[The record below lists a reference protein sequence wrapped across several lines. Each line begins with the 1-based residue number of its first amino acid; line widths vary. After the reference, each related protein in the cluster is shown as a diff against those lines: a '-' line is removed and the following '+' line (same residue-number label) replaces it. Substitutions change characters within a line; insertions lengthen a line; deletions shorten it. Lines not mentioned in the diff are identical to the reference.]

1 MIKVLMLPSW
11 YRYKRNPSAGIFIL
25 SQATAL
31 ARTGEADVTL
41 LNWGQNQFQL
51 RIRDPLH
58 SLGALKGRVFSRRDT
73 RILETGLTE
82 LCIPHL
88 TWTSRFLK
96 GNIERLANKVNLDFT
111 PDIIHAHVA
120 FPAGYLAMLLS
131 QKLGVPY
138 IITEHSGPFPFL
150 EFVSSRGISPLVLE
164 PLREAARIVAVS
176 SFLRQ
181 EIKSKTGLDSLVIP
195 NSLDTSLFQPGN
207 PAPSDGK
214 FRLFCLSG
222 LNVEK
227 GATDL
232 LQALKIASQM
242 NTDFHLNWGGQ
253 GKLQKDMP
261 RLLEQYGL
269 EGRVTLLGGL
279 KPESTVSYYQGC
291 DCFVMPSRLESFSMV
306 VLEAMA
312 CGKPII
318 ATNCGGPRDLLCN
331 ECGILVP
338 KQNPLALARAISRM
352 SQKYSDYSQEKIRQR
367 CLENYS
373 HEVVGERLI
382 ELYLQVLSRL
392 P

>member
-1 MIKVLMLPSW
+1 MIRVLMLPSW
-11 YRYKRNPSAGIFIL
+11 YHYKRNPSAGNFIL
-25 SQATAL
+25 NQAKAL
-31 ARTGEADVTL
+31 ARTGKADVTL
-41 LNWGQNQFQL
+41 LNWGQNEFQL

-58 SLGALKGRVFSRRDT
+58 SLGALKGRVFSKLDT
-73 RILETGLTE
+73 RILEAGLTE
-82 LCIPHL
+82 QVIPHL

-96 GNIERLANKVNLDFT
+96 GNIDSLVNKVTLDAT
-111 PDIIHAHVA
+111 PDLIHAHVA

-138 IITEHSGPFPFL
+138 VITEHSGPFPFP
-150 EFVSSRGISPLVLE
+150 EFVSSRGISPLILE
-164 PLREAARIVAVS
+164 PLHKAARINSVS

-195 NSLDTSLFQPGN
+195 NSLDTHLFQPGY
-207 PAPSDGK
+207 PPPSDGSFK
-214 FRLFCLSG
+214 LFCLSG

-242 NTDFHLNWGGQ
+242 DTNFHLNWGGQ

-269 EGRVTLLGGL
+269 EDRVTLLGGL

-352 SQKYSDYSQEKIRQR
+352 SQKYGEYSQDIIRQR

-382 ELYLQVLSRL
+382 DLYRHILKRL